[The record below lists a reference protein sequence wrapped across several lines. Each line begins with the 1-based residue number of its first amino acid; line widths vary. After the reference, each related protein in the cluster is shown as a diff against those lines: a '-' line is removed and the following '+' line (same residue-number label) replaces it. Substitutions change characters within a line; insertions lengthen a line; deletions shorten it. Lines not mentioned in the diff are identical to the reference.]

1 MELYEGICHEVRD
14 DRLLELLQN
23 KSSEMKISLKD
34 VMWMYINRG
43 ILEDSIGD
51 DVLFELHSEEYMSK
65 VNEALGID

>member
-1 MELYEGICHEVRD
+1 MELYEGICHEVKD